1 MLHKHSWRTT
11 MAITIKKE
19 TLKNGTTSYK
29 FVVNLGIPDGETKP
43 RIVTRRGFASMKEA
57 KQELKKLQAQAA
69 LGIYP
74 EKKVRGQKEAT
85 TAHTPQNTATSSAST
100 KTMTYQE
107 VFDIWKEAYELKV
120 ESTTVDKTM
129 GYFKNH
135 ILSEFGKRPIDSISY
150 LDCKQFM
157 TKLTKKLKS
166 SRKILFYFS
175 RILKEAVQMDLI
187 TKNPMAG
194 VELPSEKKNQ
204 FEHENEV
211 FKENFYDRE
220 ELAEFLACCKRD
232 LSSIKYTAFHL
243 LAHTGLRKGELFAL
257 TWADV
262 NFEAAVLR
270 VNKAVGY
277 SKARGLHIKNTKT
290 SKPRVVDLDKETL
303 NILKDW
309 VERQQVELSKARL
322 KVKPD
327 NKQLLFQNIH
337 NELMHPSKTSQWIRS
352 VQKKNKLR
360 EISTHGLR
368 HTHCSLLFESGFF
381 TPAQVMERLG
391 HTDLETTMKI
401 YTHVTRQ
408 SLANSTKNYL
418 SFIKND
424 DNE

>member
-1 MLHKHSWRTT
+1 

-29 FVVNLGIPDGETKP
+29 FVVNLGIPEGETKP
-43 RIVTRRGFASMKEA
+43 RIVTRRGFASIKEA

-74 EKKVRGQKEAT
+74 EKKTRGSKAT
-85 TAHTPQNTATSSAST
+85 TSSQQVAAPAAIISSN
-100 KTMTYQE
+100 KSMTYQQVFE
-107 VFDIWKEAYELKV
+107 VWKDGYELKV
-120 ESTTVDKTM
+120 ESTTLDKTL

-135 ILSEFGKRPIDSISY
+135 ILPEFAKRPIDSITY
-150 LDCKQFM
+150 LDCKQFV
-157 TKLTKKLKS
+157 TKMTKKLKS

-187 TKNPMAG
+187 AKNPMTG
-194 VELPSEKKNQ
+194 IELPSEKKEL

-211 FKENFYDRE
+211 FKENYYNRE
-220 ELAEFLACCKRD
+220 ELAEFLACCKKD
-232 LSSIKYTAFHL
+232 LSPLKYTAFHL
-243 LAHTGLRKGELFAL
+243 LAHSGLRKGELFAL
-257 TWADV
+257 TWADI

-270 VNKAVGY
+270 VNKAVGH
-277 SKARGLHIKNTKT
+277 SKTRGLHIKNTKT
-290 SKPRVVDLDKETL
+290 SKPRVVDLDEATL
-303 NILKDW
+303 SILQSW
-309 VERQQVELSKARL
+309 AEIQRTELSKARL
-322 KVKPD
+322 KVKID
-327 NKQLLFQNIH
+327 SKQLLFPNVQ

-352 VQKKNKLR
+352 VQKKYHLR

-381 TPAQVMERLG
+381 TPAQVMERMG

-418 SFIKND
+418 SFINND
-424 DNE
+424 QNE

>member
-1 MLHKHSWRTT
+1 

-19 TLKNGTTSYK
+19 TLKDGTTSYK
-29 FVVNLGIPDGETKP
+29 FVVNLGIPEGEAKP
-43 RIVTRRGFASMKEA
+43 RIVTRRGFTSTKEA

-74 EKKVRGQKEAT
+74 EKKKRCIGEVISSKE
-85 TAHTPQNTATSSAST
+85 NTNISAPRIPNKS
-100 KTMTYQE
+100 MTFQE
-107 VFDIWKEAYELKV
+107 VFDIWKDGYELKV
-120 ESTTVDKTM
+120 ESTTADKTM
-129 GYFKNH
+129 GYFRNH
-135 ILSEFGKRPIDSISY
+135 ILPEFGKRPIDSISY
-150 LDCKQFM
+150 LDCKQFT

-187 TKNPMAG
+187 PKNPMSG
-194 VELPSEKKNQ
+194 VELPSEKQNQ

-211 FKENFYDRE
+211 FKENYYSRD
-220 ELAEFLACCKRD
+220 ELTEFLACCKKD
-232 LSSIKYTAFHL
+232 LPPLKYTAFHL
-243 LAHTGLRKGELFAL
+243 LAHTGLRKGECFAL

-262 NFEAAVLR
+262 NFETAVLR

-277 SKARGLHIKNTKT
+277 STKRGLHIKNTKT
-290 SKPRVVDLDKETL
+290 SKPRVVDLDEETL
-303 NILKDW
+303 NILRKWAETQRLD
-309 VERQQVELSKARL
+309 LSKERL
-322 KVKPD
+322 KVKAD
-327 NKQLLFQNIH
+327 NKQLLFPNVK
-337 NELMHPSKTSQWIRS
+337 NELMHPSKTSTWIRN
-352 VQKKNKLR
+352 VQKKNNLR

-418 SFIKND
+418 NFIKSDSND
-424 DNE
+424 

>member
-1 MLHKHSWRTT
+1 MEDIMA

-29 FVVNLGIPDGETKP
+29 FVVNLGIPEGETKP
-43 RIVTRRGFASMKEA
+43 RIVTRRGFTSIKEA
-57 KQELKKLQAQAA
+57 KLELKKLQAQAA

-74 EKKVRGQKEAT
+74 EKKKSGSNDVASPPTQ
-85 TAHTPQNTATSSAST
+85 PITSAAST
-100 KTMTYQE
+100 PNKTMTYQE
-107 VFDIWKEAYELKV
+107 VFDIWKEGYELKV

-135 ILSEFGKRPIDSISY
+135 ILPEFGKLPIDSITY

-166 SRKILFYFS
+166 SRKILLYFS

-187 TKNPMAG
+187 AKSPMTG
-194 VELPSEKKNQ
+194 IELHSEKKNQ

-211 FKENFYDRE
+211 FKENYYNRE
-220 ELAEFLACCKRD
+220 ELAEFLSCCKKD
-232 LSSIKYTAFHL
+232 LSQLKYTAFHV
-243 LAHTGLRKGELFAL
+243 LAHSGLRKGELFAL
-257 TWADV
+257 TWAGV

-277 SKARGLHIKNTKT
+277 STTRGLHIKNTKT
-290 SKPRVVDLDKETL
+290 SKPRVVDLDEETL
-303 NILKDW
+303 TILSSWGEMQRLK
-309 VERQQVELSKARL
+309 LSKARL
-322 KVKPD
+322 KVKTD
-327 NKQLLFQNIH
+327 NKQLLFPNIH
-337 NELMHPSKTSQWIRS
+337 NELIHPSKTSQWIRS
-352 VQKKNKLR
+352 VQKKHNLR

-381 TPAQVMERLG
+381 TPEQVMERLG

-408 SLANSTKNYL
+408 SLADSTKNYL
-418 SFIKND
+418 SFIKSD

>member
-1 MLHKHSWRTT
+1 
-11 MAITIKKE
+11 MAISIKKE

-29 FVVNLGIPDGETKP
+29 FVVNLGIPKSETKP
-43 RIVTRRGFASMKEA
+43 RIVTRRGFASTKEA

-74 EKKVRGQKEAT
+74 EKKKRGNNENMNLKTQST
-85 TAHTPQNTATSSAST
+85 VISAPIT
-100 KTMTYQE
+100 NKTLTFQE
-107 VFDIWKEAYELKV
+107 VYEIWKEGYELKV
-120 ESTTVDKTM
+120 ESTTADKTM

-135 ILSEFGKRPIDSISY
+135 ILPEFGKRPVDSITY
-150 LDCKQFM
+150 FDCKQFM

-187 TKNPMAG
+187 SKNPMTG

-211 FKENFYDRE
+211 FKENYYNRE
-220 ELAEFLACCKRD
+220 ELAEFLDCCKKD
-232 LSSIKYTAFHL
+232 LSPLRYTAFHL
-243 LAHTGLRKGELFAL
+243 LAHSGLRKGELFAL

-262 NFEAAVLR
+262 NFETAVLR

-277 SKARGLHIKNTKT
+277 STTRGLHIKNTKT
-290 SKPRVVDLDKETL
+290 SKPRVVDLDEETL
-303 NILKDW
+303 KLLQEW
-309 VERQQVELSKARL
+309 AEMQRLELSKARL
-322 KVKPD
+322 KVKPE
-327 NKQLLFQNIH
+327 NKQLLFPNID
-337 NELMHPSKTSQWIRS
+337 NELMHPSKTSKWIRD
-352 VQKKNKLR
+352 VQKKNNLR

-381 TPAQVMERLG
+381 SPAQVMERLG
-391 HTDLETTMKI
+391 HTDLKTTMKI
-401 YTHVTRQ
+401 YTNVTRQ

-418 SFIKND
+418 NFIKSEM
-424 DNE
+424 NE

>member
-1 MLHKHSWRTT
+1 

-19 TLKNGTTSYK
+19 TLKNGSTSYK
-29 FVVNLGIPDGETKP
+29 FVVNLGIPEGETKP
-43 RIVTRRGFASMKEA
+43 RIVTRRGFASTKEA

-74 EKKVRGQKEAT
+74 EKKIRGQKEAAT
-85 TAHTPQNTATSSAST
+85 IPIQTNAATSSAST
-100 KTMTYQE
+100 NSMTYQE
-107 VFDIWKEAYELKV
+107 IFDIWKEAYELKV

-129 GYFKNH
+129 GYFRNH
-135 ILSEFGKRPIDSISY
+135 ILPEFGKRPIDSITY

-157 TKLTKKLKS
+157 TKMAKKLKS

-187 TKNPMAG
+187 AKNPMTG
-194 VELPSEKKNQ
+194 IELPSEKKNQ

-211 FKENFYDRE
+211 FKENYYDRE
-220 ELAEFLACCKRD
+220 ELAEFLACCKKD
-232 LSSIKYTAFHL
+232 LSPLKYTAFHL
-243 LAHTGLRKGELFAL
+243 LAHSGLRKGELFAL
-257 TWADV
+257 TWADI
-262 NFEAAVLR
+262 NFETAVLR

-290 SKPRVVDLDKETL
+290 SKPRVVDLDEETL
-303 NILKDW
+303 NLLKEW
-309 VERQQVELSKARL
+309 AELQRAELSKARL
-322 KVKPD
+322 KPKSD

-337 NELMHPSKTSQWIRS
+337 NELMHPSKTSRWIRD
-352 VQKKNKLR
+352 VQKKNNLR

-418 SFIKND
+418 SFIQSDKN
-424 DNE
+424 E

>member
-1 MLHKHSWRTT
+1 

-19 TLKNGTTSYK
+19 ILKNGTTSYK
-29 FVVNLGIPDGETKP
+29 FVVNLGILEGESKP
-43 RIVTRRGFASMKEA
+43 RIVTRRGFASTKEA

-74 EKKVRGQKEAT
+74 EKKVRGSKEAVNVPTQNISPAAT
-85 TAHTPQNTATSSAST
+85 TSNKS
-100 KTMTYQE
+100 MTHQQ

-135 ILSEFGKRPIDSISY
+135 ILPEFGKRPIDSITY

-187 TKNPMAG
+187 AKNPMTG
-194 VELPSEKKNQ
+194 IELPSEKKNQ

-220 ELAEFLACCKRD
+220 ELSEFLDCCKKD
-232 LSSIKYTAFHL
+232 LSTLKYTAFHL
-243 LAHTGLRKGELFAL
+243 LAHSGLRKGELFAL

-262 NFEAAVLR
+262 NFETAVLR

-277 SKARGLHIKNTKT
+277 STTRGLHIKNTKT
-290 SKPRVVDLDKETL
+290 SKPRVVDLDEESL
-303 NILKDW
+303 SLLKDW
-309 VERQQVELSKARL
+309 VEMQRLELSKARL

-337 NELMHPSKTSQWIRS
+337 NELMHPSKTSRWIRD
-352 VQKKNKLR
+352 VQRKHNLH

-418 SFIKND
+418 SFIKSD
-424 DNE
+424 ENE